1 MGGKGTVPVPLRERL
16 FMIEV
21 LWHGRGGQGAF
32 TAARLLGAAASLEEG
47 AHALAFP
54 SFGPERR
61 GAPMRAFT
69 KFSREPIGDR
79 SAIEQADF
87 VVYLDETLLQ
97 PGWQQELK
105 PGGRVLVNSCQ
116 HFGNERIVAI
126 DANGISMALLGR
138 PIPNTVFLGALTVL
152 CPSVTEAAVKEA
164 IAQYMPEKLH
174 QKNWAVVDEAVRTMS
189 AAAEIESL
197 PYENTCPTAA
207 DDDGDEGAAFA
218 LQTADGQG
226 SHGEDAPALRRA
238 EILSLP
244 KKQPEAACSTQPIAK
259 ISQAVAISGADSLLA
274 KKTQTEP
281 LPHEGLPK
289 AHCRSAASSP
299 VAPGIRCRLRDSAD
313 AAAPSLNPAEFA
325 KNTCYAAGH
334 LVTKN
339 AGWRNQRPVID
350 GAACTLCLQCYL
362 YCPDGTIFKVR
373 DEGGQTAGLSID
385 YDFCKGCGVCARACR
400 FGAIA
405 MVDEAQA
412 LAVEKGGTR

>member
-189 AAAEIESL
+189 AAAEI
-197 PYENTCPTAA
+197 
-207 DDDGDEGAAFA
+207 
-218 LQTADGQG
+218 
-226 SHGEDAPALRRA
+226 
-238 EILSLP
+238 LSLP
-244 KKQPEAACSTQPIAK
+244 KEQPETAFSAQPIAES
-259 ISQAVAISGADSLLA
+259 SQAVAISGADSLLA

-385 YDFCKGCGVCARACR
+385 YDFCKGCGVCARVCR

>member
-1 MGGKGTVPVPLRERL
+1 M
-16 FMIEV
+16 
-21 LWHGRGGQGAF
+21 
-32 TAARLLGAAASLEEG
+32 
-47 AHALAFP
+47 
-54 SFGPERR
+54 
-61 GAPMRAFT
+61 
-69 KFSREPIGDR
+69 
-79 SAIEQADF
+79 
-87 VVYLDETLLQ
+87 
-97 PGWQQELK
+97 
-105 PGGRVLVNSCQ
+105 
-116 HFGNERIVAI
+116 
-126 DANGISMALLGR
+126 
-138 PIPNTVFLGALTVL
+138 
-152 CPSVTEAAVKEA
+152 
-164 IAQYMPEKLH
+164 
-174 QKNWAVVDEAVRTMS
+174 
-189 AAAEIESL
+189 
-197 PYENTCPTAA
+197 
-207 DDDGDEGAAFA
+207 
-218 LQTADGQG
+218 
-226 SHGEDAPALRRA
+226 
-238 EILSLP
+238 
-244 KKQPEAACSTQPIAK
+244 
-259 ISQAVAISGADSLLA
+259 AISGADSLLA